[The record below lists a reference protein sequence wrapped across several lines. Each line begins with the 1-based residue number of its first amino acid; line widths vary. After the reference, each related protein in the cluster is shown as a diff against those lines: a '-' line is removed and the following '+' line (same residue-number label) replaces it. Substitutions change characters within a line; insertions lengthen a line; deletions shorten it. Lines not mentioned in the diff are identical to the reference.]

1 MGEFAEQENFLV
13 KYYDDVVKT
22 QVEYGVPLQV
32 TLAQL
37 AIETSWGK
45 NLQGKILRE
54 SSTSARGKKKK
65 TAVAKEAAPPDEAR
79 YESIRKHVLDL
90 KRKYPVAFQYK
101 RQPDEFIRSVQRDH
115 EQKYS
120 EDPLYARRVISVMAL
135 ISLLIRELNLN
146 NQYKTGRKRR

>member
-1 MGEFAEQENFLV
+1 MTEFAEQEKFLERF
-13 KYYDDVVKT
+13 YDDVVKT

-45 NLQGKILRE
+45 NVQGITMKENTL
-54 SSTSARGKKKK
+54 TGRGRKKK
-65 TAVAKEAAPPDEAR
+65 ADSFPENSSFCQVQ
-79 YESIRKHVLDL
+79 YENIRQHVLDL

-101 RQPDEFIRSVQRDH
+101 HQPDEFIRSVQRDH

-120 EDPLYARRVISVMAL
+120 DDPSYTRKIISVMAL
-135 ISLLIRELNLN
+135 IRLLIKEMKLN